1 MSLSS
6 FFGGAAANASYQD
19 KKYRDDLE
27 SQQVALKKE
36 EAELQRDAMDM
47 TRAMA
52 LADQLGVSTKGGLGL
67 DTKKLTE
74 ILQEGRNSNKFNQGA
89 EELASL
95 IANTDYTARKNEG
108 FSFNGFSIGP
118 DNTLTMRGSYAGQ
131 DDPKMATTGG
141 GAGAEE
147 EVAFASVEEVANL
160 LSNQY
165 DEMWAMRANAGLYN
179 QISQKQ
185 KLAGTFDQAEENR
198 QTVTKAVADLTEQ
211 VDSFFSTSK
220 DPAYSKAARKLK
232 GLLAQPGLSPDQK
245 LSILRDFGE
254 QLNLP
259 VSEIV
264 TPEVEQAAASAQP
277 TQGTA
282 QPTQGTAQPTQGT
295 AQPTQGTA
303 QPAEETADPADKAAQ
318 IAELEA
324 RMAKMPVGRG
334 GQKRKKELQKQID
347 TLKGEPEVGTKKV
360 SSGGQM
366 ARNNQ
371 PNQGETDPTVAG
383 LASRSEAAA
392 EEPGES
398 VVRATEEE
406 LSALKS
412 ALEAKNVTSLETL
425 NKATREEQIAILT
438 VLSSAPYVSPTQ
450 RDVYAKELRNVIETG
465 TLSYDRKTLTEAT
478 QEQEKINTGK
488 ENAATSRI
496 GAERLL
502 AEFRYKVGGNVNTFV
517 ENQVDKIGKL
527 FVDEDGDAQTPS
539 VEQYYQVAGGP
550 DGTLS
555 KMFRRLMG
563 ARKRKDGSGAPGES
577 RSIAQQEYNGLKDSL
592 LAQISF
598 GMQFVSQDGD
608 LEWSLATD
616 SGAPLTGSDATL
628 SRIER
633 DGAAEKGQPS
643 GIRITKPGSSQTD
656 GDAFTAEQVAT
667 FFGGNEEM
675 MSFFFTAL
683 DEIKSGSR

>member
-19 KKYRDDLE
+19 KKYRDDLQ
-27 SQQVALKKE
+27 SQQVALKEE
-36 EAELQRDAMDM
+36 EAGLQRDALDM

-74 ILQEGRNSNKFNQGA
+74 ILQEGRTSNKFNQTA

-147 EVAFASVEEVANL
+147 EVAFAPVEEVANL

-232 GLLAQPGLSPDQK
+232 GLLAQPGLSPDEK

-282 QPTQGTAQPTQGT
+282 QPTQGTAQP
-295 AQPTQGTA
+295 
-303 QPAEETADPADKAAQ
+303 AEETAEPADKAAQ
-318 IAELEA
+318 IAKLEA

-392 EEPGES
+392 AEPGES

-425 NKATREEQIAILT
+425 NKATRDEQIAILT
-438 VLSSAPYVSPTQ
+438 VLSSASYVSPTQ

-465 TLSYDRKTLTEAT
+465 TLSYDRKTRTEAI
-478 QEQEKINTGK
+478 QEQQKIDTG
-488 ENAATSRI
+488 EANAVTSRM
-496 GAERLL
+496 GAERLRD
-502 AEFRYKVGGNVNTFV
+502 EFRYEVGGTINTFV
-517 ENQVDKIGKL
+517 EKQVDRVGKL
-527 FVDEDGDAQTPS
+527 FIDEDGDAQTPS
-539 VEQYYQVAGGP
+539 VEQYYQVAGGS

-598 GMQFVSQDGD
+598 GMQFVSQDGG

-656 GDAFTAEQVAT
+656 GDAFTADQVAT
-667 FFGGNEEM
+667 FFGGNKEM

>member
-19 KKYRDDLE
+19 KKYQDDLQ
-27 SQQVALKKE
+27 SQQVALKEE
-36 EAELQRDAMDM
+36 EAGLQRNALDM
-47 TRAMA
+47 SRAMA

-74 ILQEGRNSNKFNQGA
+74 ILQEGRTSNKFNQTA

-118 DNTLTMRGSYAGQ
+118 ENTLTMRGSYPGQ

-165 DEMWAMRANAGLYN
+165 DQMWAMRANAGLYN

-220 DPAYSKAARKLK
+220 DPAYSKASRKLK
-232 GLLAQPGLSPDQK
+232 GLLAQPGLSPDEK

-259 VSEIV
+259 VGEIV

-295 AQPTQGTA
+295 A
-303 QPAEETADPADKAAQ
+303 EPADNSAQ

-324 RMAKMPVGRG
+324 RIAKIPVGRG

-392 EEPGES
+392 AEPGES

-425 NKATREEQIAILT
+425 NKATRDEQIAILT
-438 VLSSAPYVSPTQ
+438 VLSSASYVSPTQ
-450 RDVYAKELRNVIETG
+450 RDVYDKELKNVIETG

-478 QEQEKINTGK
+478 QEQEKIETGK

-539 VEQYYQVAGGP
+539 VEQYYQVAGGS

-633 DGAAEKGQPS
+633 DGSAEKGQPS

-667 FFGGNEEM
+667 FFGGNKEM

>member
-141 GAGAEE
+141 GAGPEE

-232 GLLAQPGLSPDQK
+232 GLLAQPGLSPDEK

-282 QPTQGTAQPTQGT
+282 QPTQGTAQP
-295 AQPTQGTA
+295 
-303 QPAEETADPADKAAQ
+303 AEETADPADKAAQ

-324 RMAKMPVGRG
+324 RMAKMPVGKG

-392 EEPGES
+392 AEPGES

-438 VLSSAPYVSPTQ
+438 VLSSASYVDATQ
-450 RDVYAKELRNVIETG
+450 RAVYQKELRNVIETG

-478 QEQEKINTGK
+478 QEQEKIDTGK
-488 ENAATSRI
+488 ANAETSRM
-496 GAERLL
+496 GAERLRQ
-502 AEFRYKVGGNVNTFV
+502 EFRYKVGGNVNTFV

-527 FVDEDGDAQTPS
+527 FIDEDGDAQTPS
-539 VEQYYQVAGGP
+539 VEQYYKVAGGS
-550 DGTLS
+550 DGPLS

-563 ARKRKDGSGAPGES
+563 AKNRKDGSGAPGES
-577 RSIAQQEYNGLKDSL
+577 RSIAQQEYNGLKDAL

-598 GMQFVSQDGD
+598 GMQFVSQDGG

-667 FFGGNEEM
+667 FFGGNKEM

>member
-141 GAGAEE
+141 GAGPEE

-232 GLLAQPGLSPDQK
+232 GLLAQPGLSPDEK

-282 QPTQGTAQPTQGT
+282 QPTQGTAQP
-295 AQPTQGTA
+295 
-303 QPAEETADPADKAAQ
+303 AEETADPADKAAQ

-324 RMAKMPVGRG
+324 RMAKMPVGKG

-392 EEPGES
+392 AEPGES

-438 VLSSAPYVSPTQ
+438 VLSSASYVDATQ
-450 RDVYAKELRNVIETG
+450 RAVYQKELRNVIETG

-478 QEQEKINTGK
+478 QEQEKIDTGK
-488 ENAATSRI
+488 ANAETSRM
-496 GAERLL
+496 GAERLRQ
-502 AEFRYKVGGNVNTFV
+502 EFRYKVGGNVNTFV

-527 FVDEDGDAQTPS
+527 FIDEDGDAQTPS
-539 VEQYYQVAGGP
+539 VEQYYKVAGGS
-550 DGTLS
+550 DGPLS

-563 ARKRKDGSGAPGES
+563 AKNRKDGSGAPGES
-577 RSIAQQEYNGLKDSL
+577 RSIAQQEYNGLKDAL

-598 GMQFVSQDGD
+598 GMQFVSQDGG